1 MALEQHFASG
11 AAGAGL
17 LDLRCEIKM
26 IQNLPILPFSY
37 HHYIWG

>member
-26 IQNLPILPFSY
+26 IQKSTNTSL
-37 HHYIWG
+37 